1 MKGINLT
8 RWLIG
13 GVVAGILIWLFE
25 GAASMLYYEQMQA
38 ALEARGL
45 AMEMSAKVFAISI
58 LISLLA
64 GLTLV
69 FFYAAARPRFGPG
82 PKTALIVAVALFLG
96 SYLISLLGYE
106 LLGLVPTRLLVIWGV
121 IGLTEMI
128 LATLVGAWLYNEA

>member
-1 MKGINLT
+1 MKGINVT

-13 GVVAGILIWLFE
+13 GVVAGIFVWLFE

-45 AMEMSAKVFAISI
+45 AMDMSAKVFIISI
-58 LISLLA
+58 LVSLLA

-69 FFYAAARPRFGPG
+69 FFYAAVRPRFGPG
-82 PKTALIVAVALFLG
+82 PKTALIVAVALFIG
-96 SYLISLLGYE
+96 SYLISLLSYE

>member
-1 MKGINLT
+1 MKGINVT

-45 AMEMSAKVFAISI
+45 AMEMSAKVFIISI
-58 LISLLA
+58 LVSLLA

-69 FFYAAARPRFGPG
+69 FFYAAAQPSFGPG
-82 PKTALIVAVALFLG
+82 PKTALIVAVALFIG
-96 SYLISLLGYE
+96 SYLITLLGYE
-106 LLGLVPTRLLVIWGV
+106 LLGLGPTRLLVIWGV

>member
-1 MKGINLT
+1 MKGINVT
-8 RWLIG
+8 RWLSG

-25 GAASMLYYEQMQA
+25 GAASMLYYEQMQV

-45 AMEMSAKVFAISI
+45 AMETSAKVFAISI

-96 SYLISLLGYE
+96 SYLIALLGYE
-106 LLGLVPTRLLVIWGV
+106 LLGLFPTRLLVIWGV

>member
-1 MKGINLT
+1 MKGINVT

-45 AMEMSAKVFAISI
+45 ALETSAKVFIISI
-58 LISLLA
+58 LVSLLA

-82 PKTALIVAVALFLG
+82 PKTALIVAVALFIG
-96 SYLISLLGYE
+96 SYLITLLGYE
-106 LLGLVPTRLLVIWGV
+106 LLGLAPTRLLVIWGV